1 MDQPGK
7 SSPHPVVLIAAVAV
21 TLLSLTGVAAIMG
34 WLPTSKSNTDVPSP
48 LATASAPAA
57 TASAVAHLPPNASAP
72 TGNPVAGER
81 TTTHSRSHHTNPT
94 SEASTTTAPGDTGT
108 TTEPQQVAVAH
119 CSDCGVVESIH
130 TVTHKGEG
138 TGIGA
143 VGGAVV
149 GGVLGNQIG
158 EGTGKR
164 IARIGGAVLGGFAG
178 NEVEKRA
185 RSETSYEISVRM
197 DDGSIRTV
205 SQKSAPSWQQGQ
217 RVRVDNGVIYSADS

>member
-57 TASAVAHLPPNASAP
+57 TASAVAQLPPNASAP
-72 TGNPVAGER
+72 AGNPVAGER
-81 TTTHSRSHHTNPT
+81 STTHSRSHHTNP
-94 SEASTTTAPGDTGT
+94 ASTATTTAAGGTG